1 VADFLDAEQ
10 SDFHDENLIKATQ
23 KIREALAEI
32 PADPLGRKLS
42 IIRTKMGILLA
53 WVQHGADFATLDAVT
68 SRSDDAVVIEAL
80 RLRLNKRA
88 AAKGT

>member
-1 VADFLDAEQ
+1 MADFLDAEQ

-42 IIRTKMGILLA
+42 II
-53 WVQHGADFATLDAVT
+53 
-68 SRSDDAVVIEAL
+68 
-80 RLRLNKRA
+80 
-88 AAKGT
+88 